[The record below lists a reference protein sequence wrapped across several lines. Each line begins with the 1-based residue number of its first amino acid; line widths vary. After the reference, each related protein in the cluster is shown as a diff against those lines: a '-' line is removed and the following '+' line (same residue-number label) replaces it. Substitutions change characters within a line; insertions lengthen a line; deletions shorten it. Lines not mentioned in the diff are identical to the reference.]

1 MRKYYHFLNTSLLYY
16 KIHTMQGFFQK
27 TEKFFTFSRL
37 LNNIYDFITIA
48 DACLLF
54 AQRNFLPLI

>member
-1 MRKYYHFLNTSLLYY
+1 
-16 KIHTMQGFFQK
+16 MQGFFQK